1 MASTAKNLDTVQ
13 TFKILIIGDSGVGK
27 SSLMVRFVDDIF
39 TAAYI
44 TTIGVDFKMS
54 TINVDGHQCRIQ
66 IWDTAGQ
73 ERFRVI
79 TSTYYRG
86 ADGVIIVYDVT
97 NGESFANL
105 KDWITEMERHC
116 DKSVPKIL
124 VGNKDD
130 NDNEAGKVV
139 LTSDAR
145 AYAEQKGLPFF
156 ETSAKDSKN
165 IAEAFNEITSLAL
178 KRRLNQSNNGQTPT
192 GGTRIGAKRT
202 VVGGTPKK
210 CCAT

>member
-1 MASTAKNLDTVQ
+1 MASSTKSLDPVQ

-39 TAAYI
+39 TPAYI

-116 DKSVPKIL
+116 DKTVPKIL

-130 NDNEAGKVV
+130 NDNELGKVV

-145 AYAEQKGLPFF
+145 AYAEQKVLPFF
-156 ETSAKDSKN
+156 ETSAKDNKN
-165 IAEAFNEITSLAL
+165 ISEAFNEITRLAL
-178 KRRLNQSNNGQTPT
+178 KRRLTQPNNGQTAA
-192 GGTRIGAKRT
+192 GGTRIAAKRT
-202 VVGGTPKK
+202 VISGGPKK
-210 CCAT
+210 CCTT

>member
-1 MASTAKNLDTVQ
+1 
-13 TFKILIIGDSGVGK
+13 
-27 SSLMVRFVDDIF
+27 
-39 TAAYI
+39 
-44 TTIGVDFKMS
+44 
-54 TINVDGHQCRIQ
+54 
-66 IWDTAGQ
+66 DTAGQ

-116 DKSVPKIL
+116 DQSVPKIL

-130 NDNEAGKVV
+130 DDNEMGKVV

-145 AYAEQKGLPFF
+145 AYAEQKNLPFF
-156 ETSAKDSKN
+156 ETSAKDNKN
-165 IAEAFNEITSLAL
+165 TGLAFNEITRLAL
-178 KRRLNQSNNGQTPT
+178 KRRLTQPNNAQSTT
-192 GGTRIGAKRT
+192 GGTRIGPKRT
-202 VVGGTPKK
+202 VIGGAQKK
-210 CCAT
+210 CCTT